1 MRAQMNAQRKERR
14 NGFHPQAIQVL
25 EVVMEEAPKA
35 AEERQTVPAQAP
47 SLPLP
52 ATSTRILIAEDDGE
66 MRFLLAW
73 ALRRQG
79 YAVTECSDGFRM
91 LDKLSF
97 FLHPE
102 EDGLEQIDLIISD
115 IRMPGVSGLSIVKGL
130 RDCEGFPP
138 VILITAFGSEETHA
152 AAREMGVA
160 AMFDKPFDLE
170 DLLTVVRRILPQS
183 PLPH

>member
-1 MRAQMNAQRKERR
+1 MRAQTNAQRKERR
-14 NGFHPQAIQVL
+14 NGFHPQAVQVL
-25 EVVMEEAPKA
+25 EVVMEESPKA
-35 AEERQTVPAQAP
+35 TEELAQAP

-91 LDKLSF
+91 LDRLSF

-102 EDGLEQIDLIISD
+102 EDDLEQIDLIISD
-115 IRMPGVSGLSIVKGL
+115 IRMPGISGLSIVKGL

-152 AAREMGVA
+152 AARELGVA

-170 DLLTVVRRILPQS
+170 DLLAVVRRILPPQPMS
-183 PLPH
+183 AN